1 MIDFTSDTALTHKL
15 LDVLDVRAKA
25 ALHNMANMNTPGF
38 KRYVVEFEELLQKQ
52 LEEGGSIQDVQ
63 PKVTRDT
70 SGPPEQN
77 TVSLV
82 EEVALLDKTKLM
94 QEFMTR
100 RAGGYFR
107 HINKAI
113 FGR

>member
-1 MIDFTSDTALTHKL
+1 MIDFDRDTALTHKL
-15 LDVLDVRAKA
+15 LDVLDIRAKA
-25 ALHNMANMNTPGF
+25 ALHNLANLNTPGF
-38 KRYVVEFEELLQKQ
+38 KRYVVQFEDLLRKELGA
-52 LEEGGSIQDVQ
+52 GGATQDVE
-63 PKVTRDT
+63 PLVTRDT
-70 SGPPEQN
+70 SGAPEQN

-82 EEVALLDKTKLM
+82 DETALLDKTKLM